1 MDSAANKKRKL
12 STDEELTTVSTIE
25 NDHFLE
31 HSATASSSEVSGPTI
46 ELPNVEAKV
55 FELFLKFAYMGWYPF
70 EIDALLPD
78 RRMTNNLP
86 QRSSPYPPVQARDLG
101 QVEGSV
107 TPSRADSRPKSSNNV
122 PPATASPTITSLTQ
136 FSTIP
141 PSVSAWLF
149 AMSIGA
155 FRFANH
161 AMLHIHS
168 GIGSYFQLTPHLI
181 HFIWQHT
188 PQHSIL
194 RRLIID
200 ILLVHWTGSS
210 STTQCI
216 NRHPA
221 LNQHW
226 MRLFDSHADLKS
238 LFVLGLGS
246 RKEVMA
252 PEAYF
257 VYPQMPKVAPSVST
271 VKPLGSGDSG
281 VKEAEDVK
289 PPQHGDGE
297 EVVAG
302 PSESKGKA
310 AVVKSEEFSTDEGE
324 ISDADM

>member
-1 MDSAANKKRKL
+1 MI
-12 STDEELTTVSTIE
+12 VSTVGD
-25 NDHFLE
+25 NHSHE
-31 HSATASSSEVSGPTI
+31 HSSTASSAKASEPII
-46 ELPNVEAKV
+46 ELPQIEAKV
-55 FELFLKFAYMGWYPF
+55 FELFLKFAYMGYYPF

-78 RRMTNNLP
+78 QQMSNNLP
-86 QRSSPYPPVQARDLG
+86 RRSSPYPPVQARDLG
-101 QVEGSV
+101 KIEGSV
-107 TPSRADSRPKSSNNV
+107 ITSRADSTTKASSNI
-122 PPATASPTITSLTQ
+122 PPATASPTVNSLTQ
-136 FSTIP
+136 FSTIS
-141 PSVSAWLF
+141 PSISAWLF

-200 ILLVHWTGSS
+200 VLLVHWTGSS

-238 LFVLGLGS
+238 FFVLGLGS

-257 VYPQMPKVAPSVST
+257 VYPQMPKAAPAVSV
-271 VKPLGSGDSG
+271 VKPLDSEDSG
-281 VKEAEDVK
+281 MKEGEDVK
-289 PPQHGDGE
+289 LPQHRDGE

-302 PSESKGKA
+302 PSEGKGKT
-310 AVVKSEEFSTDEGE
+310 VVMKFEQVSTDEGE